1 MNKLDHK
8 DFSFAEAFSDLNG
21 KTSISAIA
29 GCHVILTGTISF
41 LLAVGASFFIKEIGE
56 NINNI
61 LIQSTLIIATGA
73 SLLLAKRLKPTVDNT
88 ITEE

>member
-8 DFSFAEAFSDLNG
+8 KFSFAEAFSDLNG

-29 GCHVILTGTISF
+29 GGHVILTGTVSF
-41 LLAVGASFFIKEIGE
+41 LLAVGASFFIKDIGDS
-56 NINNI
+56 INNI

-88 ITEE
+88 LTEE